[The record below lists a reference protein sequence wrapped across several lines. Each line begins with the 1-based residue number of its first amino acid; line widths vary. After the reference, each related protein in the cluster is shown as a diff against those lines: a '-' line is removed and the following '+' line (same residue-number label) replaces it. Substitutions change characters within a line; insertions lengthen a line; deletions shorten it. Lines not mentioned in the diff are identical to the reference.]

1 VSTPFLSFPPA
12 LGWTRELQLAFE
24 PFAARGFAAARVIT
38 EANEIYRLRGADG
51 ELWGDLAGG
60 LRYRAASRE
69 ELPAVGDWV
78 VYRPVPPPSRP
89 KVEAVLPRHSRLAR
103 KAAGERDE
111 IQLIATNVDT
121 VWIVTSMNSDF
132 SPRRLERYLGLVR
145 EGGCAP
151 VLVLSK
157 ADLASD
163 IAPFLAEAA
172 SIGRGAPVH
181 VTCGLSGDGFDA
193 LTAYLEVGRT
203 IALLGS
209 SGVGKSTLINRLLGE
224 TRQLVHE
231 IREGDERGR
240 HTTTR
245 RELIELPSGAMLVDT
260 PGMRELALLPA
271 MTDPD
276 DVFDD
281 IEALAAVCHFRNCGH
296 QGEPG
301 CAVAAAIEAGELEA
315 GRLESFLKLQREEAF
330 RQERDQSTA
339 SYAERQRWRRF
350 QRTK

>member
-1 VSTPFLSFPPA
+1 MSNLA
-12 LGWTRELQLAFE
+12 LGWTAELADHFA
-24 PFAARGFAAARVIT
+24 PFAARGLVAARVVT
-38 EANEIYRLRGADG
+38 EANEIYRLRNADG

-60 LRYRAASRE
+60 LRYRATSRE

-78 VYRPVPPPSRP
+78 VFRPVPAPSRP
-89 KVEAVLPRHSRLAR
+89 RVEAVLPRRSRLAR

-121 VWIVTSMNSDF
+121 VWIVTSMNRDF
-132 SPRRLERYLGLVR
+132 SPRRLERYLALVR

-157 ADLASD
+157 ADLAAD
-163 IAPFLAEAA
+163 PAPFLAEAT
-172 SIGRGAPVH
+172 SLGRGAPVH
-181 VTCGLSGDGFDA
+181 LTCGLTGDGFDA
-193 LTAYLEVGRT
+193 LAPYLESGRT

-224 TRQLVHE
+224 ERQLVHE

-245 RELIELPSGAMLVDT
+245 RELIELPSGALLVDT

-271 MTDPD
+271 MSDPD

-281 IEALAAVCHFRNCGH
+281 IEALATRCHFRNCGH
-296 QGEPG
+296 QSEPG
-301 CAVAAAIEAGELEA
+301 CAVAAAIAEGELDA
-315 GRLESFLKLQREEAF
+315 GRLDSYLKLQREEAF
-330 RQERDQSTA
+330 REERDQTTA

-350 QRTK
+350 QRSK